1 MISSK
6 HFLVL
11 TRPIAK
17 KNPKNRGMF
26 SPKYTKKV
34 NTKKFLHQ
42 QNVMNQVLRL
52 LKNRGQYSTPPSP
65 HRPRGRYDAVVG
77 RNMAN
82 ALHNYMVLSIKH
94 HHQKAGSKTLN
105 KRGTPAAYLFLDPKH
120 NTRRLKG
127 RSRSV

>member
-11 TRPIAK
+11 ARPIAK
-17 KNPKNRGMF
+17 KNPKNRSMF
-26 SPKYTKKV
+26 KPKYTRKV

-52 LKNRGQYSTPPSP
+52 LKNRGEYSTPSP
-65 HRPRGRYDAVVG
+65 PRPRGRFNAVVG

-82 ALHNYMVLSIKH
+82 ALHNYMVTSIKY

-105 KRGTPAAYLFLDPKH
+105 KRSTPAAYLFLDPKH